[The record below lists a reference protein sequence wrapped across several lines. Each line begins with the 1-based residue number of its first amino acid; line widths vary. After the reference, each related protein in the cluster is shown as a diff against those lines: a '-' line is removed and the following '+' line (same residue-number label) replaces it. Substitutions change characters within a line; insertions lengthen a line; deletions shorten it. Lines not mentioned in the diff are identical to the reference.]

1 MLSRIV
7 WYATRRSFNMSETI
21 LVTGG
26 CGFIGSCFVLQ
37 QMKQYPDIHLINL
50 DKLTYAG
57 NPDNVKEVAGDPCY
71 TFVQADVADRSAVE
85 TVFAQYRPTKVV
97 HFAAESHVDR
107 SIEGPDV
114 FVRTNVLG
122 TQVMLDVARKQWQE
136 DACMDTARFLYIS
149 TDEVYG
155 DLPLESTEK
164 FSEDSPLHPSSPYSV
179 SKAAGDMMTQAY
191 HRTYGMPTLI
201 TRSSNN
207 YGPRQY
213 PEKLIPL
220 TIKKALAGEPI
231 PVYGDGRNV
240 RDWLYV
246 EDNCRAI
253 DLVLRKGA
261 PGTIYN
267 VGGGNELSNID
278 LIHLLLHLLADQTG
292 APEETYTR
300 LITFV
305 PDRPGHDRRYA
316 LESRKLCDQLG
327 WVVVAPFTDSLA
339 NSVTGLQSHP

>member
-1 MLSRIV
+1 MPD
-7 WYATRRSFNMSETI
+7 TI

-37 QMKQYPDIHLINL
+37 QIKLYPDIRLINL

-57 NPDNVKEVAGDPCY
+57 NPDNVKDVADDPRY
-71 TFVQADVADRSAVE
+71 TFVQADVADRPAVE
-85 TVFAQYRPTKVV
+85 AVFKEYHPTRIV

-107 SIEGPDV
+107 SIDGPDV

-122 TQVMLDVARKQWQE
+122 TQVLLDVARKQWQE

-155 DLPLESTEK
+155 DLPIDSTEK
-164 FSEDSPLHPSSPYSV
+164 FTENSPLHPSSPYSV
-179 SKAAGDMMTQAY
+179 SKAAGDMMAQAY

-220 TIKKALAGEPI
+220 TITKALAGEPI

-253 DLVLRKGA
+253 DAVLRKGT
-261 PGTIYN
+261 PGDIYN
-267 VGGGNELSNID
+267 VGGGNELSNIE
-278 LIHLLLHLLADQTG
+278 LIHLLLHALAAQTG
-292 APEETYTR
+292 TPEADYTK

-316 LESRKLCDQLG
+316 LDAARVRTLLERLPESSFSERVQQCLDWCGQG
-327 WVVVAPFTDSLA
+327 
-339 NSVTGLQSHP
+339 Q

>member
-1 MLSRIV
+1 MG
-7 WYATRRSFNMSETI
+7 ETM

-37 QMKQYPDIHLINL
+37 QMQQYPDIHLINL

-57 NPDNVKEVAGDPCY
+57 NPDNVKEVAGDPRY
-71 TFVQADVADRSAVE
+71 TFVQADVADRPAVE
-85 TVFAQYRPTKVV
+85 AVFRQYHPTFVV

-107 SIEGPDV
+107 SIDGPDV
-114 FVRTNVLG
+114 VVRTNVLG
-122 TQVMLDVARKQWQE
+122 TQVMLDVARREWQQ
-136 DACMDTARFLYIS
+136 DACLDTARFLYIS

-155 DLPLESTEK
+155 DLPIESTEK
-164 FSEDSPLHPSSPYSV
+164 FTEDAPLRPSSPYSV
-179 SKAAGDMMTQAY
+179 AKAAGDMMAQAY
-191 HRTYGMPTLI
+191 HRTYGMPTVI

-231 PVYGDGRNV
+231 PVYGDGLNV

-253 DLVLRKGA
+253 DAVLRRGT
-261 PGTIYN
+261 PGQVYN
-267 VGGGNELSNID
+267 VGCGNELSNID
-278 LIHLLLHLLADQTG
+278 LIHLLLHALAEQTG
-292 APEETYTR
+292 KPEEDYTR

-316 LESRKLCDQLG
+316 LD
-327 WVVVAPFTDSLA
+327 VAKARAMLDWSAQATFEQQVQRCLA
-339 NSVTGLQSHP
+339 W

>member
-1 MLSRIV
+1 MR
-7 WYATRRSFNMSETI
+7 ETM

-37 QMKQYPDIHLINL
+37 QMQQVPDIHLINL

-57 NPDNVKEVAGDPCY
+57 NPDNVKEVAGDPRY
-71 TFVQADVADRSAVE
+71 TFVQDDVADRPAVE
-85 TVFAQYRPTKVV
+85 AVFREYHPTLVV

-107 SIEGPDV
+107 SIDGPDV

-136 DACMDTARFLYIS
+136 DACMDTARLLYIS

-164 FSEDSPLHPSSPYSV
+164 FTESSPIRPSSPYSV
-179 SKAAGDMMTQAY
+179 SKAAGDMMAQAY
-191 HRTYGMPTLI
+191 HRTYGMPTLV

-220 TIKKALAGEPI
+220 TIKKALASEPI

-253 DLVLRKGA
+253 DAVLRKGI
-261 PGTIYN
+261 PGHVYN

-278 LIHLLLHLLADQTG
+278 LIHLLLHALAQQTG
-292 APEETYTR
+292 VPEDTYSR

-316 LESRKLCDQLG
+316 LDSRKLHGQLG
-327 WVVVAPFTDSLA
+327 WVASAPVKESLPR
-339 NSVTGLQSHP
+339 SVSWFLGQSMKEKPPSGNKEL

>member
-1 MLSRIV
+1 MAEVL
-7 WYATRRSFNMSETI
+7 

-37 QMKQYPDIHLINL
+37 QMKQYPDLRLINL

-57 NPDNVKEVAGDPCY
+57 NPDNVREVAGDPRY
-71 TFVQADVADRSAVE
+71 TFVKADVADRPAVE
-85 TVFAQYRPTKVV
+85 AVFARYHPTKVI

-107 SIEGPDV
+107 SIDGPDV

-122 TQVMLDVARKQWQE
+122 TQVLLDVARRQWQQ

-155 DLPLESTEK
+155 DLPLDSTEK
-164 FSEDSPLHPSSPYSV
+164 FTEDSPLHPSSPYSA

-191 HRTYGMPTLI
+191 HRTYGLPTLI

-231 PVYGDGRNV
+231 PVYGDGLNV

-253 DLVLRKGA
+253 DLVLRKGT
-261 PGTIYN
+261 PGDVYN
-267 VGGGNELSNID
+267 IGGGNELSNID
-278 LIHLLLHLLADQTG
+278 LVHLLLHALADQTG
-292 APEETYTR
+292 KPEEEYTK

-316 LESRKLCDQLG
+316 LDTAKAHSMLDWLEHMSFEQQVC
-327 WVVVAPFTDSLA
+327 TCLA
-339 NSVTGLQSHP
+339 W

>member
-1 MLSRIV
+1 M
-7 WYATRRSFNMSETI
+7 TETM

-37 QMKQYPDIHLINL
+37 QMRQEPDLRLINL

-57 NPDNVKEVAGDPCY
+57 NPDNVRDVADDPRY
-71 TFVQADVADRSAVE
+71 TFVQADVADRPAVE
-85 TVFAQYRPTKVV
+85 AVFRQYRPTLVV

-107 SIEGPDV
+107 SIDGPDV

-122 TQVMLDVARKQWQE
+122 TQVLLDVARNQWQK
-136 DACMDTARFLYIS
+136 DACMHAARFLYIS

-164 FSEDSPLHPSSPYSV
+164 FTEDSPLRPSSPYSV
-179 SKAAGDMMTQAY
+179 SKAAGDMMAQAY

-220 TIKKALAGEPI
+220 TIAKALAGEPI

-240 RDWLYV
+240 RDWLHV
-246 EDNCRAI
+246 EDNCHAI
-253 DLVLRKGA
+253 DAVLRRGT
-261 PGTIYN
+261 PGQVYN
-267 VGGGNELSNID
+267 VGGGNELRNID
-278 LIHLLLHLLADQTG
+278 LIHLLLHALAEQTG
-292 APEETYTR
+292 KPEEDYTN

-316 LESRKLCDQLG
+316 LDSEKLAATLG
-327 WVVVAPFTDSLA
+327 WNPSSDVKAGLA
-339 NSVTGLQSHP
+339 HLIALSYVQRS